1 MKGGFLGNF
10 VTRYSVIV
18 IIIILLL
25 TGILGFY
32 MTKIEPET
40 DYSIFMPDDE
50 TSRAYQ
56 EIMQDYY
63 SAELVNVLAQYEGG
77 NAIDKQS
84 LLEYLEMEK
93 SIIQDEL
100 IREYLQRPDAPE
112 SNFVSVS
119 NLVIAAD
126 IFTKAEL
133 ATMNATIALEPA
145 ILSLNDTFLGIET
158 ALRNYNESYAENPT
172 GNDTMR
178 YLNESYLLL
187 RIFLATYEGI
197 DVPQPPDMGVP
208 AMDVDAKIAYLKNM
222 SDEEI
227 HNIFQYGMSITP
239 AKYEEIKSNFTHAAE
254 NISDMLL
261 TLTHRTKNIHT
272 LINGS
277 LQTEPVYS
285 NESVS
290 STFTRSKLA
299 FENISAEL
307 LKAHTR
313 LQLLLRPDNTEF
325 HEIFTMALKVI
336 LSKDFDYS
344 SATASLMVITLNGT
358 AGNENPE
365 RMLQVHKK
373 IKSIVDSFQ
382 GSGEY
387 SIVSM
392 WIVSEEMMDSMN
404 STFTILLPLVFILI
418 IVILYSI
425 YRSFLDTFLGIIGLL
440 MAIVWAYGIG
450 VLLDLSFNVITTTVA
465 ILLVGLGVD
474 YAIHTIMR
482 YREEVES
489 GKDVNEAIRSME
501 RKLGVAL
508 ILSTLTTVIAFLSNL
523 ASPIPA
529 LQDYGLMNAIG
540 IVSSFIIFITFVPA
554 VKSIL
559 DGRRAKKGKKLFKK
573 SVEKS
578 SKHAAK
584 FLSLG
589 SRAAQ
594 KKPWFVVLAVI
605 LLSLAAFYGAIHI
618 GTEFSG
624 LDFLPENTESY
635 DTIMY
640 LVNNFNASGMQESY
654 VLIKGNITS
663 PTLLKAMDQTLEN
676 MVDDRYITFVGTKSI
691 VSVIRTRSAL
701 DSNFSLLVS
710 QYDEDGDGLPD
721 SHVKDI
727 YDYLYEND
735 DNARL
740 VLKKED
746 GSYKSTLIRVKPTSQ
761 GNSEHEIL
769 YKELKEDIVP
779 LIDAGYY
786 AEVTGGPVAI
796 YVITDSLERSQWN
809 SLLLT
814 LILTMLILAIVFYFL
829 VKSILIGVLTS
840 LPVMIAL
847 LWSMGVMYLIG
858 MNFNVLT
865 ITITSMTIGL
875 GITYAIHLGHR
886 FVEELKE
893 HSPEKAIERTV
904 MNTGSS
910 IMGAVGTTIG
920 GFGVL
925 ILSTMPPMR
934 DFGIIAV
941 MAILLSFILTVFVL
955 PSFLIIWAKRRIK
968 N

>member
-1 MKGGFLGNF
+1 
-10 VTRYSVIV
+10 
-18 IIIILLL
+18 
-25 TGILGFY
+25 
-32 MTKIEPET
+32 
-40 DYSIFMPDDE
+40 
-50 TSRAYQ
+50 
-56 EIMQDYY
+56 
-63 SAELVNVLAQYEGG
+63 
-77 NAIDKQS
+77 
-84 LLEYLEMEK
+84 
-93 SIIQDEL
+93 
-100 IREYLQRPDAPE
+100 
-112 SNFVSVS
+112 
-119 NLVIAAD
+119 
-126 IFTKAEL
+126 
-133 ATMNATIALEPA
+133 
-145 ILSLNDTFLGIET
+145 
-158 ALRNYNESYAENPT
+158 
-172 GNDTMR
+172 
-178 YLNESYLLL
+178 
-187 RIFLATYEGI
+187 
-197 DVPQPPDMGVP
+197 
-208 AMDVDAKIAYLKNM
+208 
-222 SDEEI
+222 
-227 HNIFQYGMSITP
+227 
-239 AKYEEIKSNFTHAAE
+239 
-254 NISDMLL
+254 
-261 TLTHRTKNIHT
+261 
-272 LINGS
+272 
-277 LQTEPVYS
+277 
-285 NESVS
+285 
-290 STFTRSKLA
+290 
-299 FENISAEL
+299 
-307 LKAHTR
+307 
-313 LQLLLRPDNTEF
+313 
-325 HEIFTMALKVI
+325 
-336 LSKDFDYS
+336 
-344 SATASLMVITLNGT
+344 
-358 AGNENPE
+358 
-365 RMLQVHKK
+365 
-373 IKSIVDSFQ
+373 
-382 GSGEY
+382 
-387 SIVSM
+387 
-392 WIVSEEMMDSMN
+392 
-404 STFTILLPLVFILI
+404 
-418 IVILYSI
+418 
-425 YRSFLDTFLGIIGLL
+425 
-440 MAIVWAYGIG
+440 
-450 VLLDLSFNVITTTVA
+450 
-465 ILLVGLGVD
+465 
-474 YAIHTIMR
+474 
-482 YREEVES
+482 
-489 GKDVNEAIRSME
+489 
-501 RKLGVAL
+501 
-508 ILSTLTTVIAFLSNL
+508 
-523 ASPIPA
+523 
-529 LQDYGLMNAIG
+529 
-540 IVSSFIIFITFVPA
+540 
-554 VKSIL
+554 
-559 DGRRAKKGKKLFKK
+559 
-573 SVEKS
+573 
-578 SKHAAK
+578 
-584 FLSLG
+584 
-589 SRAAQ
+589 
-594 KKPWFVVLAVI
+594 
-605 LLSLAAFYGAIHI
+605 
-618 GTEFSG
+618 
-624 LDFLPENTESY
+624 
-635 DTIMY
+635 MY
-640 LVNNFNASGMQESY
+640 LVNNFNASGMEESY

-769 YKELKEDIVP
+769 YEELKEDIVP

-786 AEVTGGPVAI
+786 AEVTGGPVAM